1 MVCPRTRLWIWTLC
15 VLCGMC
21 LGQELTEPHYMVA
34 IPAVLEAGTVNKF
47 CASLLEPNEILTMK
61 VALMYQQKNTTLF
74 EKTSN
79 TEFHECIDFQ
89 TPLVLNSEV
98 LMFEVVVQGNT
109 FYSREERKVM
119 IKVYKPGTFVQT
131 DKPIYLPGQTVHFRV
146 VSLDNKLRP
155 ATQQYHSIDL
165 KDPLGNKIGQWQNKT
180 SNSKI
185 LQLSYPLSPEARVGR
200 YNIIIK
206 IGEEEVD
213 LDFRVEKHVWPKFD
227 VVINV
232 AEEVSVA
239 EETIGIEICAMY
251 TYGQP
256 VPGYFFVRLCR
267 PIHRDL
273 ISGLCNIQKKRVDKK
288 VCERFT
294 FEMSHFIKDQ
304 KNLLDDIHIHAI
316 VQEDGSD
323 FKLRQEKIIKLSHVT
338 ERLFFLDTAEVFI
351 PGSNFEGKVKAVYY
365 NNTPIANMLVHLSD
379 DHLWS
384 MDRPLNLTTDSNGV
398 ATFTLKTTTYRRVIR
413 LRISK
418 NMDHLQRRSYRTES
432 HRLFESPPVSSLDVK
447 TDSKPLPCDSEQDIS
462 VHYRLT
468 GEPKVSVKIMYL
480 VLSRGVI
487 VSQGNKKIQV
497 QDESENVGKITLKLR
512 ITPDLA
518 PEFQLVVYAVL
529 PSKDVIASS
538 GGFSTEKCFSNKVS
552 LTFSPSSA
560 VPGEQIKLQL
570 TAQPNSLCG
579 LSAVDQSVLI
589 NDPGKTLSADKLY
602 LFQIFD
608 LLPVKKASSVPHEVE
623 GSMECLT
630 LRHKRSSTS
639 SYQKPDEAYRV
650 FQGVGLKIATNLM
663 IRFHQCI
670 VYKGQI
676 YDLNYRSRYTHN
688 SVFESYPSSKS
699 SFSPPPTVRSFFP
712 ETWIWDLVEV
722 GESGTKDVFLTA
734 PDTITTWETE
744 TFCLS
749 SQGFGLAPRKKLTVF
764 QPFFLELTL
773 PSSIIRGESFE
784 LKATVFNYLNS
795 CIMVS
800 VTPGVSSSYV
810 ITPVSTEE
818 YTSCLCDS
826 ERKSFHW
833 NMNPTALGVVNITVT
848 AEAIPSHTRCDNEIV
863 SVPERGRIDIVTKS
877 LIVKAEGIEVR
888 KAYNWLFCPKEETV
902 IEKTDLELPD
912 NVIDGSARAS
922 VSVSGDV
929 IGRALRNIEGLLKM
943 PYGCGE
949 QNMALLAPNIYIL
962 HYLQNTHQL
971 TPAIKEKALNFLTS
985 GYQRQLNYKDNQ
997 GAYSTFGT
1005 GLGNTWL
1012 TAFVVKSFF
1021 KAKSFIYIDPSVVQR
1036 STSWLKSKQKEN
1048 GCFEKSG
1055 KLFSN
1060 RMKGGVSD
1068 EVTLS
1073 AYITAAFLEMNP
1085 STNVTTGQPP
1095 PPSGALE
1102 KLSSNRRDTIGL
1114 NPVVTRSLSCLKGSI
1129 NDLSNTYTTAL
1140 LAYVFTLAGDME
1152 TRAHLLQHLDRVAV
1166 KKGNVIY
1173 WTQTAAE
1180 TSDSLS
1186 VEISSYVL
1194 MSLLSTS
1201 HTAEDLGYASSIVR
1215 WMIRQQN
1222 YYGGF
1227 SSTQDTVAALQALAL
1242 YATVVFSPEGSS
1254 TVTVQSSSVQL
1265 EFDVKPDNKLLYQ
1278 EKVMN
1283 DATGK
1288 YTLQVKGTACSSIQI
1303 SQHYNIPP
1311 RPNITTL
1318 SVEVEAQTN
1327 CSDISRQKL
1336 TLHLKSLYSG
1346 NEMSSNMIILDIKVL
1361 TGFVPVKDS
1370 LENLKN
1376 ALLVDR
1382 VEQKED
1388 HIVIYLREL
1397 KQGEA
1402 ITHYLKLVQQ
1412 LPVQNLKPA
1421 LVKIYDYYQPSD
1433 QAETQY
1439 ISHCA

>member
-34 IPAVLEAGTVNKF
+34 IPAVLEAGTVTKF

-119 IKVYKPGTFVQT
+119 IKVYEPGTFVQT

-146 VSLDNKLRP
+146 VSLDNKLQP
-155 ATQQYHSIDL
+155 ANQQVSRYQKNNNLS
-165 KDPLGNKIGQWQNKT
+165 NKIGQWQNKT

-185 LQLSYPLSPEARVGR
+185 LQLSYPLSPEACVGR

-232 AEEVSVA
+232 PEEVSVT
-239 EETIGIEICAMY
+239 EETIDIEICAMY

-316 VQEDGSD
+316 VQEDGSG
-323 FKLRQEKIIKLSHVT
+323 RQEKIIKLSHVT

-384 MDRPLNLTTDSNGV
+384 MDRPLNLTTDNNGV
-398 ATFTLKTTTYRRVIR
+398 ATFSLKTTTYRRVIR

-462 VHYRLT
+462 VHYRLM

-480 VLSRGVI
+480 VLSRGAI

-497 QDESENVGKITLKLR
+497 QDESGLQCRIIFI

-589 NDPGKTLSADKLY
+589 NDPGKTLSADK
-602 LFQIFD
+602 IFD

-670 VYKGQI
+670 FKCF
-676 YDLNYRSRYTHN
+676 L
-688 SVFESYPSSKS
+688 FESYPSSRS
-699 SFSPPPTVRSFFP
+699 SFPPPPTVRSFFP

-773 PSSIIRGESFE
+773 PYSIIRGESFE

-877 LIVKAEGIEVR
+877 LIVKVT
-888 KAYNWLFCPKEETV
+888 EETV
-902 IEKTDLELPD
+902 IEKTDLQLPD

-1021 KAKSFIYIDPSVVQR
+1021 KAKSFIYIDPSVVKR

-1073 AYITAAFLEMNP
+1073 AYITAAFLEMNT
-1085 STNVTTGQPP
+1085 STN
-1095 PPSGALE
+1095 
-1102 KLSSNRRDTIGL
+1102 

-1140 LAYVFTLAGDME
+1140 LAYVFTLAGDIE

-1173 WTQTAAE
+1173 WTQTADE

-1215 WMIRQQN
+1215 WMTGQQN

-1283 DATGK
+1283 NATGK

-1388 HIVIYLREL
+1388 HIVIYLMEL

-1421 LVKIYDYYQPSD
+1421 LVKIYDYYQPSKSLNLD
-1433 QAETQY
+1433 NLLFEMFKSCYYLSFQKLRY
-1439 ISHCA
+1439 Y

>member
-1 MVCPRTRLWIWTLC
+1 MTN
-15 VLCGMC
+15 
-21 LGQELTEPHYMVA
+21 EN
-34 IPAVLEAGTVNKF
+34 GTF
-47 CASLLEPNEILTMK
+47 AHMSG
-61 VALMYQQKNTTLF
+61 A
-74 EKTSN
+74 
-79 TEFHECIDFQ
+79 
-89 TPLVLNSEV
+89 SEV
-98 LMFEVVVQGNT
+98 TVKHNLGALKHKTAFLSTCTSEEDRRQEASTLPRRNNDGHSKISPNNSYSFFQPF
-109 FYSREERKVM
+109 FYY
-119 IKVYKPGTFVQT
+119 IF
-131 DKPIYLPGQTVHFRV
+131 IYLFL
-146 VSLDNKLRP
+146 SLK
-155 ATQQYHSIDL
+155 Q
-165 KDPLGNKIGQWQNKT
+165 DPLGNKIGQWQNKT

-213 LDFRVEKHVWPKFD
+213 LDFRVEKH
-227 VVINV
+227 
-232 AEEVSVA
+232 
-239 EETIGIEICAMY
+239 GMY

-273 ISGLCNIQKKRVDKK
+273 ISGLCNIQKKRVCNICL
-288 VCERFT
+288 VASMT
-294 FEMSHFIKDQ
+294 LMYLHSQPAHFFM
-304 KNLLDDIHIHAI
+304 LMRDISTI
-316 VQEDGSD
+316 VQ
-323 FKLRQEKIIKLSHVT
+323 
-338 ERLFFLDTAEVFI
+338 FL
-351 PGSNFEGKVKAVYY
+351 
-365 NNTPIANMLVHLSD
+365 M
-379 DHLWS
+379 
-384 MDRPLNLTTDSNGV
+384 
-398 ATFTLKTTTYRRVIR
+398 
-413 LRISK
+413 
-418 NMDHLQRRSYRTES
+418 
-432 HRLFESPPVSSLDVK
+432 
-447 TDSKPLPCDSEQDIS
+447 
-462 VHYRLT
+462 
-468 GEPKVSVKIMYL
+468 
-480 VLSRGVI
+480 
-487 VSQGNKKIQV
+487 
-497 QDESENVGKITLKLR
+497 NVGKITLKLR

-560 VPGEQIKLQL
+560 VPGEQIKLRL

-589 NDPGKTLSADKLY
+589 NDPGKTLSADKV
-602 LFQIFD
+602 QMI
-608 LLPVKKASSVPHEVE
+608 V
-623 GSMECLT
+623 
-630 LRHKRSSTS
+630 
-639 SYQKPDEAYRV
+639 KPDTMEFCFMCLFV
-650 FQGVGLKIATNLM
+650 CFLIT
-663 IRFHQCI
+663 
-670 VYKGQI
+670 
-676 YDLNYRSRYTHN
+676 DYRSRYTHN
-688 SVFESYPSSKS
+688 SVFESYPSSRS
-699 SFSPPPTVRSFFP
+699 SFPPPPTVRSFFP

-773 PSSIIRGESFE
+773 PYSIIRGESFE

-795 CIMVS
+795 CIMVR

-877 LIVKAEGIEVR
+877 LIVKVT
-888 KAYNWLFCPKEETV
+888 EETV

-1073 AYITAAFLEMNP
+1073 AYITAAFLEMNT
-1085 STNVTTGQPP
+1085 STN
-1095 PPSGALE
+1095 
-1102 KLSSNRRDTIGL
+1102 

-1173 WTQTAAE
+1173 WTQTADE

-1215 WMIRQQN
+1215 WMTGQQN

-1283 DATGK
+1283 NATGK
-1288 YTLQVKGTACSSIQI
+1288 YTLQVKGTACSSIQVNKCKC
-1303 SQHYNIPP
+1303 SYLTDVCFHFLHNSFSKFLLL
-1311 RPNITTL
+1311 L
-1318 SVEVEAQTN
+1318 SEG
-1327 CSDISRQKL
+1327 R
-1336 TLHLKSLYSG
+1336 
-1346 NEMSSNMIILDIKVL
+1346 
-1361 TGFVPVKDS
+1361 
-1370 LENLKN
+1370 
-1376 ALLVDR
+1376 R
-1382 VEQKED
+1382 
-1388 HIVIYLREL
+1388 
-1397 KQGEA
+1397 
-1402 ITHYLKLVQQ
+1402 
-1412 LPVQNLKPA
+1412 
-1421 LVKIYDYYQPSD
+1421 KI
-1433 QAETQY
+1433 
-1439 ISHCA
+1439 

>member
-1 MVCPRTRLWIWTLC
+1 
-15 VLCGMC
+15 
-21 LGQELTEPHYMVA
+21 MVA
-34 IPAVLEAGTVNKF
+34 IPAVLVAGTVTKF

-74 EKTSN
+74 EKTSS

-109 FYSREERKVM
+109 FYSREERKVT

-131 DKPIYLPGQTVHFRV
+131 DKPKYLPGQTVHFRV

-155 ATQQYHSIDL
+155 ANQQYRSIDL
-165 KDPLGNKIGQWQNKT
+165 KDPLGNKIGQWRNKT
-180 SNSKI
+180 SKGKI

-200 YNIIIK
+200 YKIIIK
-206 IGEEEVD
+206 IGEE
-213 LDFRVEKHVWPKFD
+213 RVQLYFWVGKYVWPKFD

-239 EETIGIEICAMY
+239 EETIDIEICAMY

-288 VCERFT
+288 LCEKFS

-304 KNLLDDIHIHAI
+304 RNLLDVINIHTV
-316 VQEDGSD
+316 VQEDDSD
-323 FKLRQEKIIKLSHVT
+323 FKLTQEKRIKLLHVIG
-338 ERLFFLDTAEVFI
+338 RLFFLDTAEFFI

-398 ATFTLKTTTYRRVIR
+398 ATFSLNTTTYRKFIG
-413 LRISK
+413 LEISTGK
-418 NMDHLQRRSYRTES
+418 NMDHLQRRSYKTES
-432 HRLFESPPVSSLDVK
+432 HRLVESPPVSSLDVK

-462 VHYRLT
+462 VHYRLM
-468 GEPKVSVKIMYL
+468 GEPKGSVKIMYL
-480 VLSRGVI
+480 VLSRGAI
-487 VSQGNKKIQV
+487 VSQGYQQIQA
-497 QDESENVGKITLKLR
+497 QDESDNAGKITLKLR
-512 ITPDLA
+512 ITSDLA

-529 PSKDVIASS
+529 PSKHVIASS
-538 GGFSTEKCFSNKVS
+538 GDFSTEKCFSNKVS

-589 NDPGKTLSADKLY
+589 NDPGKTLSADK
-602 LFQIFD
+602 IFD

-630 LRHKRSSTS
+630 LRHKRSSL
-639 SYQKPDEAYRV
+639 SYYLTPDEAYKV

-663 IRFHQCI
+663 IRFPRCI
-670 VYKGQI
+670 MYNGLM
-676 YDLNYRSRYTHN
+676 YNLRYHVQYAHN
-688 SVFESYPSSKS
+688 SIFYGRPPNRS
-699 SFSPPPTVRSFFP
+699 SFHPPPTPTVRSFFP
-712 ETWIWDLVEV
+712 DTWIWDLVEV

-773 PSSIIRGESFE
+773 PYSIIRGESFE

-795 CIMVS
+795 CIMVR

-848 AEAIPSHTRCDNEIV
+848 AEAILSQALCDNEIV

-877 LIVKAEGIEVR
+877 LIVKAEGIEVT
-888 KAYNWLFCPKEETV
+888 KSYNWLFCPKEETV
-902 IEKTDLELPD
+902 IEKTDLQLPD
-912 NVIDGSARAS
+912 NVIDGSAHTS
-922 VSVSGDV
+922 VSVTGDV

-962 HYLQNTHQL
+962 HYLKNTQQL
-971 TPAIKEKALNFLTS
+971 TPAIKKKAFNFLTS

-1012 TAFVVKSFF
+1012 TAFVVRSFF
-1021 KAKSFIYIDPSVVQR
+1021 KAKLFIYIDPSLVDT

-1055 KLFSN
+1055 KFFNN

-1073 AYITAAFLEMNP
+1073 AYIAAAFLEMNT
-1085 STNVTTGQPP
+1085 ST
-1095 PPSGALE
+1095 
-1102 KLSSNRRDTIGL
+1102 D

-1222 YYGGF
+1222 YYGGV

-1242 YATVVFSPEGSS
+1242 YATVVFSRKGSS
-1254 TVTVQSSSVQL
+1254 TITVQSPSVQL
-1265 EFDVKPDNKLLYQ
+1265 QFDVKPDNKLLYQ

-1283 DATGK
+1283 NATGK
-1288 YTLQVKGTACSSIQI
+1288 YTLQVKGSACSSIQI
-1303 SQHYNIPP
+1303 FQHYNILH
-1311 RPNITTL
+1311 RPNIKTL
-1318 SVEVEAQTN
+1318 SVEVDVEAE
-1327 CSDISRQKL
+1327 CSAVSQGHKL
-1336 TLHLKSLYSG
+1336 TLHLKSLYHG
-1346 NEMSSNMIILDIKVL
+1346 NQSSSNMIILDIKVL

-1370 LENLKN
+1370 LKNLKTSFM
-1376 ALLVDR
+1376 VDS
-1382 VEQKED
+1382 VEEKQD
-1388 HIVIYLREL
+1388 HIFIYIREL
-1397 KQGEA
+1397 RPWEV
-1402 ITHYLKLVQQ
+1402 ITNKLKLVQQ

-1433 QAETQY
+1433 QAETLY
-1439 ISHCA
+1439 ISNCA

>member
-1 MVCPRTRLWIWTLC
+1 MVCPRTRLWIRTLC

-34 IPAVLEAGTVNKF
+34 IPAVLEAGTVTKF

-109 FYSREERKVM
+109 FYSREEKKVT

-131 DKPIYLPGQTVHFRV
+131 DKPKYLPGQTVHFRV

-155 ATQQYHSIDL
+155 ANQQVSRYQKNNNLS
-165 KDPLGNKIGQWQNKT
+165 NKIGQWRNKT
-180 SNSKI
+180 SNGKI

-200 YNIIIK
+200 YKIIIK
-206 IGEEEVD
+206 IGEE
-213 LDFRVEKHVWPKFD
+213 RVQLYFWVGKYVWPKFD

-239 EETIGIEICAMY
+239 EETIDIEICAMY

-273 ISGLCNIQKKRVDKK
+273 ISGLCNIQKKRLTYLPKCVLQVDKK
-288 VCERFT
+288 LCEKFS

-304 KNLLDDIHIHAI
+304 RNLLDVINIHTV
-316 VQEDGSD
+316 VQEDDSD
-323 FKLRQEKIIKLSHVT
+323 FKLTQEKRIKLLHVIG
-338 ERLFFLDTAEVFI
+338 RLFFIDTAEFFI

-398 ATFTLKTTTYRRVIR
+398 ATFSLNTTTYRKFIG
-413 LRISK
+413 LEISTGK
-418 NMDHLQRRSYRTES
+418 NMDHLQRRSYKTES
-432 HRLFESPPVSSLDVK
+432 HRLVESPPVSTLDVK

-462 VHYRLT
+462 VHYRLM
-468 GEPKVSVKIMYL
+468 GEPKGSVKIMYL
-480 VLSRGVI
+480 VLSRGAI
-487 VSQGNKKIQV
+487 VSQGYQQIQA
-497 QDESENVGKITLKLR
+497 QDESGLQCQIIFI

-529 PSKDVIASS
+529 PSKHVIASS
-538 GGFSTEKCFSNKVS
+538 GDFSTEKCFSNKVS

-589 NDPGKTLSADKLY
+589 NDPGKTLSADK
-602 LFQIFD
+602 IFD

-630 LRHKRSSTS
+630 LRHKRSSL
-639 SYQKPDEAYRV
+639 SYYLTPDEAYKV

-663 IRFHQCI
+663 IRFPRCI
-670 VYKGQI
+670 MYNGLMYNLRYHVQ
-676 YDLNYRSRYTHN
+676 YTHN
-688 SVFESYPSSKS
+688 SIFYGRPPNRS
-699 SFSPPPTVRSFFP
+699 SFHPPPTPTVRSFFP
-712 ETWIWDLVEV
+712 DTWIWDLVEV

-773 PSSIIRGESFE
+773 PYSIIRGESFE

-795 CIMVS
+795 CIMVR

-848 AEAIPSHTRCDNEIV
+848 AEAILSQALCDNEIV

-877 LIVKAEGIEVR
+877 LIVKVA
-888 KAYNWLFCPKEETV
+888 EETV
-902 IEKTDLELPD
+902 IEKTDLQLPD
-912 NVIDGSARAS
+912 NVIDGSAHTS
-922 VSVSGDV
+922 VSVTGDV

-962 HYLQNTHQL
+962 HYLKNTQQL
-971 TPAIKEKALNFLTS
+971 TPAIKKKAFNFLTS

-1012 TAFVVKSFF
+1012 TAFVVRSFF
-1021 KAKSFIYIDPSVVQR
+1021 KAKLFIYIDPSLVER

-1055 KLFSN
+1055 KLFNN

-1073 AYITAAFLEMNP
+1073 AYIAAAFLEMNT
-1085 STNVTTGQPP
+1085 STDVM
-1095 PPSGALE
+1095 
-1102 KLSSNRRDTIGL
+1102 
-1114 NPVVTRSLSCLKGSI
+1114 VTRSLSCLKGSI

-1173 WTQTAAE
+1173 WTQTADE

-1201 HTAEDLGYASSIVR
+1201 HTAEDLGYASTIVR

-1222 YYGGF
+1222 YYGGV

-1242 YATVVFSPEGSS
+1242 YATVVFSRKGSS
-1254 TVTVQSSSVQL
+1254 TITVQSPSVQL
-1265 EFDVKPDNKLLYQ
+1265 QFDVKPDNKLLYQ

-1288 YTLQVKGTACSSIQI
+1288 YTLQVKGSACSSIQI
-1303 SQHYNIPP
+1303 SQHYNILH
-1311 RPNITTL
+1311 RPNIKTL
-1318 SVEVEAQTN
+1318 SVEVDVEAE
-1327 CSDISRQKL
+1327 CSAVSQGHKL
-1336 TLHLKSLYSG
+1336 TLHLKSLCVSHKQILT
-1346 NEMSSNMIILDIKVL
+1346 NMIILDIKVL

-1370 LENLKN
+1370 LMNLKTSFM
-1376 ALLVDR
+1376 VDS
-1382 VEQKED
+1382 VEEKQD
-1388 HIVIYLREL
+1388 HIFIYIREL
-1397 KQGEA
+1397 RPWEV
-1402 ITHYLKLVQQ
+1402 ITNKLKLVQQ

-1421 LVKIYDYYQPSD
+1421 LVKIYDYYQPSKKCT
-1433 QAETQY
+1433 TQLG
-1439 ISHCA
+1439 SFPCLLST

>member
-21 LGQELTEPHYMVA
+21 LGQEHYMVA
-34 IPAVLEAGTVNKF
+34 IPAVLEAGTVTKF

-119 IKVYKPGTFVQT
+119 IKVYEPGTFVQT

-155 ATQQYHSIDL
+155 ANQQVSRYQKNNNLS
-165 KDPLGNKIGQWQNKT
+165 NKIGQWQNKT

-239 EETIGIEICAMY
+239 EETIDIEICAMY

-256 VPGYFFVRLCR
+256 VPGYLFVRLCR

-316 VQEDGSD
+316 VQEDGSG
-323 FKLRQEKIIKLSHVT
+323 RQEKIIKLSHVT

-398 ATFTLKTTTYRRVIR
+398 ATFSLKTTTYRRVIR

-462 VHYRLT
+462 VHYRLM

-480 VLSRGVI
+480 VLSRGAI

-497 QDESENVGKITLKLR
+497 QDESGLQCRIIFI

-552 LTFSPSSA
+552 LMFSPSSA

-589 NDPGKTLSADKLY
+589 NYPGKTLSADK
-602 LFQIFD
+602 IFD

-639 SYQKPDEAYRV
+639 SSQKPDEAYRV

-670 VYKGQI
+670 FKCF
-676 YDLNYRSRYTHN
+676 L
-688 SVFESYPSSKS
+688 FESYPSSRS
-699 SFSPPPTVRSFFP
+699 SFPPPPTVRSFFP

-773 PSSIIRGESFE
+773 PYSIIRGESFE

-795 CIMVS
+795 CIMVR

-833 NMNPTALGVVNITVT
+833 NMNPSALGVVNITVT

-877 LIVKAEGIEVR
+877 LIVKVT
-888 KAYNWLFCPKEETV
+888 EETV

-962 HYLQNTHQL
+962 HSLQNTHQL

-997 GAYSTFGT
+997 GAYNTFGT

-1021 KAKSFIYIDPSVVQR
+1021 KAKLFIYIDPSVVQR

-1073 AYITAAFLEMNP
+1073 AYITAAFLEMNT
-1085 STNVTTGQPP
+1085 STN
-1095 PPSGALE
+1095 
-1102 KLSSNRRDTIGL
+1102 

-1140 LAYVFTLAGDME
+1140 LAYIFTLAGDME

-1173 WTQTAAE
+1173 WTQTADE

-1186 VEISSYVL
+1186 VEINSYVL

-1215 WMIRQQN
+1215 WMTGQQN

-1242 YATVVFSPEGSS
+1242 YATVVFSPDGSS

-1336 TLHLKSLYSG
+1336 ALHLKSLYSG

-1382 VEQKED
+1382 VDQKED

-1421 LVKIYDYYQPSD
+1421 LVKIYDYYQPSKSLNLD
-1433 QAETQY
+1433 NLLFEMFKSCYYLSFQKLRY
-1439 ISHCA
+1439 Y

>member
-1 MVCPRTRLWIWTLC
+1 MVFPRTRLWIWTLFCIC
-15 VLCGMC
+15 VKLNLLCC
-21 LGQELTEPHYMVA
+21 RHYMVA
-34 IPAVLEAGTVNKF
+34 IPAVLEAGTVTKF

-109 FYSREERKVM
+109 FYSREESKVM

-131 DKPIYLPGQTVHFRV
+131 DKPIYLPGQTVRFRV

-155 ATQQYHSIDL
+155 ANQL
-165 KDPLGNKIGQWQNKT
+165 DPFRNKIGQWQNKT
-180 SNSKI
+180 SNGNI
-185 LQLSYPLSPEARVGR
+185 LQLSYALSSEARTGT
-200 YNIIIK
+200 YNMLVK
-206 IGEEEVD
+206 TGEHQVYHN
-213 LDFRVEKHVWPKFD
+213 FKVEKYVLPKFD
-227 VVINV
+227 IEINV

-239 EETIGIEICAMY
+239 QEIIDIEVCAKY

-256 VPGYFFVRLCR
+256 VPGLLTVKACR
-267 PIHRDL
+267 PFNQYL
-273 ISGLCNIQKKRVDKK
+273 TTGLCDIQKKRVDKTG
-288 VCERFT
+288 CDRFA
-294 FEMSHFIKDQ
+294 FQMSNFIRDN
-304 KNLLDDIHIHAI
+304 KNLQTSIDIHTTLK
-316 VQEDGSD
+316 EDGTG
-323 FKLRQEKIIKLSHVT
+323 KLQIVLSYVIGKLS
-338 ERLFFLDTAEVFI
+338 FIDTAKFYI

-365 NNTPIANMLVHLSD
+365 NNTPIANMLLHLSEG
-379 DHLWS
+379 HLWS
-384 MDRPLNLTTDSNGV
+384 LHRTQNLTTDSNGV
-398 ATFTLKTTTYRRVIR
+398 ATFSLNTTTFNGNIR
-413 LRISK
+413 LHIRRPF
-418 NMDHLQRRSYRTES
+418 DPHLPSEPFYQMES
-432 HRLFESPPVSSLDVK
+432 HTLSEYQPPSLNTKTVSTLDVK
-447 TDSKPLPCDSEQDIS
+447 TNSKPLPCDSEQELP
-462 VHYRLT
+462 VHYSLV
-468 GEPKVSVKIMYL
+468 GEPKGSVKIMYL
-480 VLSRGVI
+480 VLSRGAI
-487 VSQGNKKIQV
+487 VLQGNKEIQI
-497 QDESENVGKITLKLR
+497 QNDLENAGKITLKLP

-529 PSKDVIASS
+529 PSKHVIASS
-538 GGFSTEKCFSNKVS
+538 GGFSTEKCFSHKVA
-552 LTFSPSSA
+552 LEFSPSSA
-560 VPGEQIKLQL
+560 VPAEQTKLQL

-579 LSAVDQSVLI
+579 LSAIDQSVLI
-589 NDPGKTLSADKLY
+589 KEPGKTLNADK
-602 LFQIFD
+602 IFD
-608 LLPVKKASSVPHEVE
+608 ILPVKKASSVPHEVE
-623 GSMECLT
+623 DSIKCVKV
-630 LRHKRSSTS
+630 RHKRYISR
-639 SYQKPDEAYRV
+639 YYNPDENGAYKV
-650 FQGVGLKIATNLM
+650 FKNAGLKIASNLI
-663 IRFHQCI
+663 IRLPSCVVF
-670 VYKGQI
+670 KGEI
-676 YDLNYRSRYTHN
+676 YTHYGIRA
-688 SVFESYPSSKS
+688 SRLYGSSL
-699 SFSPPPTVRSFFP
+699 SPPPIQTARTFFP

-722 GESGTKDVFLTA
+722 GESGTKDVLLTA

-773 PSSIIRGESFE
+773 PYSIIRGENFE

-795 CIMVS
+795 CIMVR
-800 VTPGVSSSYV
+800 VTPGVSSGYV
-810 ITPVSTEE
+810 LTPVSSEE
-818 YTSCLCDS
+818 YTSCLCGS
-826 ERKSFHW
+826 ERKTFRW

-848 AEAIPSHTRCDNEIV
+848 AEAIPSHASCDNEIV

-877 LIVKAEGIEVR
+877 LIVKAEGIEVT
-888 KAYNWLFCPKEETV
+888 KTYNWLFCPKGEAVIEET
-902 IEKTDLELPD
+902 DLQLPE
-912 NVIDGSARAS
+912 NVIDGSVRTT
-922 VSVSGDV
+922 VSVLGDV

-971 TPAIKEKALNFLTS
+971 TPAIKEKAYNFLTG
-985 GYQRQLNYKDNQ
+985 GYQRQLNYKDYQ

-1005 GLGNTWL
+1005 GPGNTWL
-1012 TAFVVKSFF
+1012 TAFVVRSFF
-1021 KAKSFIYIDPSVVQR
+1021 KAKSFVYIDPSVVDI
-1036 STSWLKSKQKEN
+1036 SISWLTSKQKEN

-1055 KLFSN
+1055 KLFNN

-1073 AYITAAFLEMNP
+1073 AYITAAFLEMNT
-1085 STNVTTGQPP
+1085 STDVM
-1095 PPSGALE
+1095 
-1102 KLSSNRRDTIGL
+1102 
-1114 NPVVTRSLSCLKGSI
+1114 VTRSLSCLKGSI
-1129 NDLSNTYTTAL
+1129 NDLNNTYTTAL

-1173 WTQTAAE
+1173 WTQTADE

-1215 WMIRQQN
+1215 WMTGQQN

-1242 YATVVFSPEGSS
+1242 YATVVFSPDGSS

-1283 DATGK
+1283 NATGK

-1327 CSDISRQKL
+1327 CSDMSRQKL

-1361 TGFVPVKDS
+1361 TGFVPVEDS

-1382 VEQKED
+1382 VDQKED

-1421 LVKIYDYYQPSD
+1421 LVKIYDYYQPSKSLNLD
-1433 QAETQY
+1433 NLLFEMFKSCYYLSFQKLRY
-1439 ISHCA
+1439 Y

>member
-1 MVCPRTRLWIWTLC
+1 CFECKVSFWRALRIG
-15 VLCGMC
+15 GM
-21 LGQELTEPHYMVA
+21 HYMVA
-34 IPAVLEAGTVNKF
+34 IPAVLEAGTVTKF

-109 FYSREERKVM
+109 FYSREEKKVT

-131 DKPIYLPGQTVHFRV
+131 DKPKYLPGQTVHFRV

-155 ATQQYHSIDL
+155 ANQQ
-165 KDPLGNKIGQWQNKT
+165 DPLGNKIGQWRNKT
-180 SNSKI
+180 SNGKI

-200 YNIIIK
+200 YKIIIK
-206 IGEEEVD
+206 IGEE
-213 LDFRVEKHVWPKFD
+213 RVQLYFWVGKYVWPKFD

-239 EETIGIEICAMY
+239 EETIDIEICAMY

-273 ISGLCNIQKKRVDKK
+273 ISV
-288 VCERFT
+288 FMYS
-294 FEMSHFIKDQ
+294 FA
-304 KNLLDDIHIHAI
+304 KNVGHNKLSWCDL
-316 VQEDGSD
+316 VFFSFSD
-323 FKLRQEKIIKLSHVT
+323 FKLTQEKRIKLLHVIG
-338 ERLFFLDTAEVFI
+338 RLFFIDTAEFFI
-351 PGSNFEGKVKAVYY
+351 PGSNFEGKVSVYY

-398 ATFTLKTTTYRRVIR
+398 ATFSLNTTTYRKFIG
-413 LRISK
+413 LE
-418 NMDHLQRRSYRTES
+418 NMDHLQRRSYKTES
-432 HRLFESPPVSSLDVK
+432 HRLVESPPVSTLDVK

-462 VHYRLT
+462 VHYRLM
-468 GEPKVSVKIMYL
+468 GEPKGSVKIMYL
-480 VLSRGVI
+480 VS
-487 VSQGNKKIQV
+487 
-497 QDESENVGKITLKLR
+497 KITLKLR

-529 PSKDVIASS
+529 PSKHVIASS
-538 GGFSTEKCFSNKVS
+538 GDFSTEKCFSNKVS

-589 NDPGKTLSADKLY
+589 NDPGKTLSADK
-602 LFQIFD
+602 IFD

-630 LRHKRSSTS
+630 LRHKRSSL
-639 SYQKPDEAYRV
+639 SYYLTPDEAYKV

-663 IRFHQCI
+663 IRFPRCI
-670 VYKGQI
+670 MYNGLMYNLRYHVQ
-676 YDLNYRSRYTHN
+676 YTHN
-688 SVFESYPSSKS
+688 SIFYGRPPNRS
-699 SFSPPPTVRSFFP
+699 SFHPPPTPTVRSFFP
-712 ETWIWDLVEV
+712 DTWIWDLVEV

-773 PSSIIRGESFE
+773 PYSIIRGESFE

-795 CIMVS
+795 CIMVR

-848 AEAIPSHTRCDNEIV
+848 AEAILSQALCDNEIV

-877 LIVKAEGIEVR
+877 LIVKAEGIEVT
-888 KAYNWLFCPKEETV
+888 KSYNWLFCPKGQFVCLSSKE
-902 IEKTDLELPD
+902 I
-912 NVIDGSARAS
+912 R
-922 VSVSGDV
+922 DV

-962 HYLQNTHQL
+962 HYLKNTQQL
-971 TPAIKEKALNFLTS
+971 TPAIKKKAFNFLTS

-1012 TAFVVKSFF
+1012 TAFVVRSFF
-1021 KAKSFIYIDPSVVQR
+1021 KAKLFIYIDPSLVER

-1055 KLFSN
+1055 KLFNN

-1073 AYITAAFLEMNP
+1073 AYIAAAFLEMNT
-1085 STNVTTGQPP
+1085 ST
-1095 PPSGALE
+1095 
-1102 KLSSNRRDTIGL
+1102 D

-1166 KKGNVIY
+1166 KKGELSSN
-1173 WTQTAAE
+1173 E

-1201 HTAEDLGYASSIVR
+1201 HTAEDLGYASTIVR

-1222 YYGGF
+1222 YYGGV

-1242 YATVVFSPEGSS
+1242 YATVVFSRKGSS
-1254 TVTVQSSSVQL
+1254 TITVQSPSVQL
-1265 EFDVKPDNKLLYQ
+1265 QFDVKPDNKLLYQ

-1288 YTLQVKGTACSSIQI
+1288 YTLQVKGTLTFRSALAARFMVFTI
-1303 SQHYNIPP
+1303 NLP
-1311 RPNITTL
+1311 
-1318 SVEVEAQTN
+1318 
-1327 CSDISRQKL
+1327 QKL
-1336 TLHLKSLYSG
+1336 PLKYS
-1346 NEMSSNMIILDIKVL
+1346 ETV
-1361 TGFVPVKDS
+1361 TVKES
-1370 LENLKN
+1370 
-1376 ALLVDR
+1376 
-1382 VEQKED
+1382 QPYF
-1388 HIVIYLREL
+1388 HS
-1397 KQGEA
+1397 
-1402 ITHYLKLVQQ
+1402 ITWYFQ
-1412 LPVQNLKPA
+1412 
-1421 LVKIYDYYQPSD
+1421 
-1433 QAETQY
+1433 
-1439 ISHCA
+1439 